1 MWGFKP
7 PVATPLSLTTSE
19 NFMFEP
25 TAVMHSDV
33 SMAFSLV
40 VVTKT
45 ITPVLVGFSNRPLSK
60 NHWKTLS
67 VQFTRQERYFIR
79 PCGWI
84 ATYMWISSAYSWS
97 LTPWCHSLAQ
107 HTTRRA
113 TGLALSPVVLKKYS
127 KQYPIC
133 RCWQPQWNRSDRND
147 LTKDIDR
154 YTIQPKHTLR
164 PLT

>member
-1 MWGFKP
+1 MDLTVSSLTQIFTNRAKIHRKIVVADDLMESIRGGYPLQKSHRFCANLTDSPRDMWGFKP

-19 NFMFEP
+19 NFIFEP

-33 SMAFSLV
+33 STAFSLV

-79 PCGWI
+79 PCGRI
-84 ATYMWISSAYSWS
+84 ATYMWISSAYS
-97 LTPWCHSLAQ
+97 
-107 HTTRRA
+107 
-113 TGLALSPVVLKKYS
+113 
-127 KQYPIC
+127 
-133 RCWQPQWNRSDRND
+133 
-147 LTKDIDR
+147 
-154 YTIQPKHTLR
+154 
-164 PLT
+164 